1 MNVLKDILYKTG
13 ILDVAGFTDTI
24 ITAVCFDSR
33 KVREGSLFVAVRGTQ
48 TDGHEFIAA
57 VHEKGASAIVCEQ
70 FPGRLLKCSLTSHIR
85 FVSWSDS
92 CPLVRLF

>member
-24 ITAVCFDSR
+24 ITDVCFDSR

-70 FPGRLLKCSLTSHIR
+70 FPTELKSESR
-85 FVSWSDS
+85 M
-92 CPLVRLF
+92 